1 MHPVTETEGAWTL
14 RAALPMDAAAI
25 ARIHVAA
32 WRAAYR
38 GIVPQAHLDA
48 MEVVKRAAY
57 WEQAIASGKPMV
69 RVAQKGHD
77 VIGWVAF
84 DRSRDVDQV
93 VPTGEIW
100 AIYLDPDWV
109 ARGVGR
115 NLFGRACAELE
126 HRAFAQLTVWVL
138 ARNERAARFYSLAG
152 FAPQASSTKTVTI
165 GGKELQEVRYVRP
178 LGVDG
183 IE

>member
-1 MHPVTETEGAWTL
+1 MHSAADAEGAWTL
-14 RAALPMDAAAI
+14 RAALPTDAAAI

-32 WRAAYR
+32 WRVAYR

-69 RVAQKGHD
+69 RVAQKGAD

-84 DRSRDVDQV
+84 DRSRDADQV

-100 AIYLDPDWV
+100 AIYLDPEWV

-115 NLFGRACAELE
+115 DLFGRACAELE
-126 HRAFAQLTVWVL
+126 HRAFGQLTVWVL
-138 ARNERAARFYSLAG
+138 ARNERAARFYGLAG
-152 FAPQASSTKTVTI
+152 FTPQTASAKIVTI
-165 GGKELQEVRYVRP
+165 GGKDLQEVRYVRP
-178 LGVDG
+178 LGAG
-183 IE
+183 AAR